1 MDYPNPL
8 LPGFNPDPSIVQDGA
23 DYYLVTSS
31 FEFLPGLPVYHSTD
45 LINWKLLS
53 HVVTRSEQLR
63 IDEVPTNGGLWAPVI
78 RKHNGKFYVAVK
90 NAAMGRPGS
99 RGMLVFS
106 AETPAG
112 PWSDGV
118 DVSGPQG
125 IDPDLAWD
133 ENGDCYMSFSG
144 LNFSTGEAVHHG
156 IQQVKINPDSGE
168 VLSDVID
175 LWHGAGNMFPEG
187 PHLYKIGEYWYLLA
201 AEGGTD
207 RGHVV
212 TMSRSSSITGPFEAA
227 PNNPILTA
235 RSQFRTVQ
243 NTGHADLFQ
252 TPTGEWAMVCLGVR
266 AVGLSNAFSP
276 LGRETFITAVEWV
289 DGWPV
294 AEPVETN
301 DVLAAPSFID
311 DFSGSQ
317 LDGAWVGIR
326 RYPAEVVSLT
336 PGGLAIASTGRT
348 MDHLAPDCIA
358 KRQQFLIGQVSARIQ
373 ATGVAGL
380 SVRYNEAAHY
390 DIEVQPSQ
398 VVARFSVNLITQEI
412 AVPKTAEFDSVYIAF
427 RERPAG
433 FSIGGVA
440 SDYVELG
447 WLDAVGGL
455 HQVATFDGRF
465 LSQEVNSS
473 FTGRM
478 LAVYSV
484 SGETLLTHYSEV
496 PGVAKASTLAN
507 NFNEAI

>member
-1 MDYPNPL
+1 MEYPNPL
-8 LPGFNPDPSIVQDGA
+8 LPGFNPDPSIVQDGS

-45 LINWKLLS
+45 LVHWQLVS

-63 IDEVPTNGGLWAPVI
+63 IDEVPTNGGLWAPTI
-78 RKHNGKFYVAVK
+78 RKHQGRFYVAVK

-106 AETPAG
+106 AENPAG
-112 PWSDGV
+112 PWSNGV
-118 DVSGPQG
+118 DVEGPQG

-133 ENGDCYMSFSG
+133 EQGNCYMSFSG
-144 LNFSTGEAVHHG
+144 LNFSTGEPVHHG
-156 IQQVKINPDSGE
+156 IQQVKINPDTGE

-175 LWHGAGNMFPEG
+175 LWHGGGGMFPEG

-207 RGHVV
+207 RGHIV
-212 TMSRSSSITGPFEAA
+212 TISRSRNITGPFEAA

-252 TPTGEWAMVCLGVR
+252 TPEGGWAMVCLGVR

-276 LGRETFITAVEWV
+276 LGRETFITRVEWQ

-294 AEPVETN
+294 AQPVEAN
-301 DVLAAPSFID
+301 EVLDPPTFID
-311 DFSGSQ
+311 DFSGPQ
-317 LDGAWVGIR
+317 LAGSWVGIR
-326 RYPAEVVSLT
+326 RYPADVVSLT
-336 PGGLAIASTGRT
+336 PGGLAIPSNGLT
-348 MDHLAPDCIA
+348 MSDLAPDCIA
-358 KRQQFLIGQVSARIQ
+358 KRQQFLIGQVAARIRT
-373 ATGVAGL
+373 TGVAGL
-380 SVRYNEAAHY
+380 SVRYNQEAHY
-390 DIEVQPSQ
+390 DIEIQPKK
-398 VVARFSVNLITQEI
+398 VVARFSVNLITQEVSV
-412 AVPKTAEFDSVYIAF
+412 AKSPDLDSVYIAF

-440 SDYVELG
+440 PDYIELG
-447 WLDAVGGL
+447 WQDSSGAQ

-484 SGETLLTHYSEV
+484 SGETLLTNYSEV
-496 PGVAKASTLAN
+496 PGVAKPSTLAN
-507 NFNEAI
+507 NFNESI

>member
-8 LPGFNPDPSIVQDGA
+8 LSGFHPDPSIVQDGA

-45 LINWKLLS
+45 LVNWQLLS

-99 RGMLVFS
+99 RGMLIFS
-106 AETPAG
+106 ADSPVG

-118 DVSGPQG
+118 DVNGPQG

-133 ENGDCYMSFSG
+133 ENGHCYMSFSG
-144 LNFSTGEAVHHG
+144 LNFSTGQAVHHG
-156 IQQVKINPDSGE
+156 IQQVKINPDTGE
-168 VLSDVID
+168 VLSEVVD
-175 LWHGAGNMFPEG
+175 LWQGGGNMFPEG
-187 PHLYKIGEYWYLLA
+187 PHLYKVGEYWYLLA

-212 TMSRSSSITGPFEAA
+212 TISRSHQITGPFESA

-243 NTGHADLFQ
+243 NTGHADLFR
-252 TPTGEWAMVCLGVR
+252 TPDGSWALVCLGVR
-266 AVGLSNAFSP
+266 AVGMSNAFSP
-276 LGRETFITAVEWV
+276 LGRETFITTVDWV
-289 DGWPV
+289 DGWPI
-294 AEPVETN
+294 AAPVEVNAVVT
-301 DVLAAPSFID
+301 AAPFID
-311 DFSGSQ
+311 DFKSDQ
-317 LDGAWVGIR
+317 LGKAWLGIR
-326 RYPAEVVSLT
+326 RYPSEVVSLT
-336 PGGLAIASTGRT
+336 HDGLSLPSTGRT
-348 MDHLAPDCIA
+348 MDNLAPDCIA
-358 KRQQFLIGQVSARIQ
+358 KRQQFLIGQVSATIQ
-373 ATGVAGL
+373 TTGVAGL
-380 SVRYNEAAHY
+380 SVRYNEEAHY
-390 DIEVQPSQ
+390 DIEIQPTQ
-398 VVARFSVNLITQEI
+398 LVARFSVNLITQEI
-412 AVPKTAEFDSVYIAF
+412 SVPKTLEFESVYIAF

-433 FSIGGVA
+433 FTIGGVA
-440 SDYVELG
+440 PDYVELG
-447 WLDAVGGL
+447 WLDTNGIL
-455 HQVATFDGRF
+455 HEIATFDGRF

-473 FTGRM
+473 FTGRI

-484 SGETLLTHYSEV
+484 SGETILSQYREV
-496 PGVAKASTLAN
+496 PGVAKPSTLAN

>member
-8 LPGFNPDPSIVQDGA
+8 LPGFHPDPSIVQDGS

-31 FEFLPGLPVYHSTD
+31 FEFLPGLPIYHSTD
-45 LINWKLLS
+45 LVNWSLVS

-78 RKHNGKFYVAVK
+78 RRHNGKFYVAVK

-106 AETPAG
+106 AENPAG

-118 DVSGPQG
+118 DVNGPQG

-133 ENGDCYMSFSG
+133 ENGDCLMSFSG

-156 IQQVKINPDSGE
+156 IQQVKINPDTGE
-168 VLSDVID
+168 VLGEVID

-212 TMSRSSSITGPFEAA
+212 TISRSRRISGPFEAA

-235 RSQFRTVQ
+235 RSQFRSVQ
-243 NTGHADLFQ
+243 NIGHGDLFQ
-252 TPTGEWAMVCLGVR
+252 TPSGDWAMVCLGVR

-276 LGRETFITAVEWV
+276 LGRETFITTIEWD

-294 AEPVETN
+294 ATPVEAN
-301 DVLAAPSFID
+301 DVQAPSVFVD
-311 DFSGSQ
+311 DFSGSE
-317 LDGAWVGIR
+317 LSREWVGIR
-326 RYPAEVVSLT
+326 RYPSEIVSFT
-336 PGGLAIASTGRT
+336 ADGLALPSSGVT
-348 MDHLAPDCIA
+348 MDDLAPDCIA

-373 ATGVAGL
+373 TTGVAGL
-380 SVRYNEAAHY
+380 SVRYNESAHF
-390 DIEVQPSQ
+390 DIEIKPSE
-398 VVARFSVNLITQEI
+398 VVARFSVNLVTKEI
-412 AVPKTAEFDSVYIAF
+412 KVPKTDMFDSVYIAF

-433 FSIGGVA
+433 FTIGGVA
-440 SDYVELG
+440 PDYVELG
-447 WLDAVGGL
+447 WKDPEGEM
-455 HQVATFDGRF
+455 HHVATFDGRF

-484 SGETLLTHYSEV
+484 SGETVLNRYCEE
-496 PGVAKASTLAN
+496 PGIAKPSTLAS